1 MKSFD
6 KLLRCIVFLR
16 QRELFKQNYISEKDC
31 IVSDDRRLSEIFNTY
46 FMNITKTLSLKP
58 SIIST
63 TKSLPKIIET
73 SKDHPSITN
82 FFFAKGEVPKG
93 RYQ

>member
-1 MKSFD
+1 
-6 KLLRCIVFLR
+6 
-16 QRELFKQNYISEKDC
+16 
-31 IVSDDRRLSEIFNTY
+31 
-46 FMNITKTLSLKP
+46 MNITKTLGLKP

-73 SKDHPSITN
+73 SKDYPSITN